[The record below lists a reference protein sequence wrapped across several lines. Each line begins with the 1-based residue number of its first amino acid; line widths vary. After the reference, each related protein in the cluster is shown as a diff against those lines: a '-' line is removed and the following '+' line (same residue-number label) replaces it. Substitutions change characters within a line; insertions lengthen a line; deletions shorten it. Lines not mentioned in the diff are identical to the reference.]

1 MYPKPLERLID
12 ELKKFPG
19 VGNKTAERFA
29 FELLDRPE
37 EEVENLIQSLQDAKN
52 KLRAC
57 EICGNISSSEH
68 CLICDNNHR
77 DETIICV
84 VSYPKDVIAMEK
96 MGQFYGRYHVLNG
109 VISTF
114 KGILP
119 EDINI
124 ENLINR
130 VNQDTKEVII
140 ATNPTLEGETTAL
153 YIAKRLQDKDVVITR
168 LASGLP
174 MGGMLDYADEMT
186 LIKAMEGRKKI
197 QL

>member
-1 MYPKPLERLID
+1 MYPKELERLID

-29 FELLDRPE
+29 FELLDRE
-37 EEVENLIQSLQDAKN
+37 KGEVDSFVESLQQATVN
-52 KLRAC
+52 LGPC
-57 EICGNISSSEH
+57 HICGNIASHSL
-68 CLICDNNHR
+68 CPICMNENR
-77 DETIICV
+77 DDKTICV
-84 VSYPKDVIAMEK
+84 VSYPKDVLAIER
-96 MGQFYGRYHVLNG
+96 MGQYNGRYHVLNG

-119 EDINI
+119 EDINV
-124 ENLINR
+124 ESLISR
-130 VNQDTKEVII
+130 VDEAINEVII

-153 YIAKRLQDKDVVITR
+153 YIAKRLQAKNINITR

-197 QL
+197 EL

>member
-1 MYPKPLERLID
+1 MYPKEMERLIQ

-29 FELLDRPE
+29 FELLDRDK
-37 EEVENLIQSLQDAKN
+37 EEVNSFINSVSEATENLGPCQY
-52 KLRAC
+52 
-57 EICGNISSSEH
+57 CGNIASH
-68 CLICDNNHR
+68 TICPICEDKQRDN
-77 DETIICV
+77 TIICV
-84 VSYPKDVIAMEK
+84 VSYPKDVIAIER
-96 MGQFYGRYHVLNG
+96 MGLFHGKYHVLNG

-119 EDINI
+119 EDINV
-124 ENLINR
+124 ESLMSR
-130 VNQDTKEVII
+130 VDDSVSEVII

-153 YIAKRLQDKDVVITR
+153 YIAKRLQDKQVNVTR

-197 QL
+197 EL

>member
-1 MYPKPLERLID
+1 MYPKELERLIE

-37 EEVENLIQSLQDAKN
+37 DEVDSFIDSLIEAKN
-52 KLRAC
+52 KLKPC
-57 EICGNISSSEH
+57 SVCGNIANGKL
-68 CLICDNNHR
+68 CPICEDVHR
-77 DETIICV
+77 DQRVICV
-84 VSYPKDVIAMEK
+84 VSYPKDIIAMEK
-96 MGQFYGRYHVLNG
+96 TGQFHGQYHVLNG

-119 EDINI
+119 EDINV
-124 ENLINR
+124 ESLINR
-130 VNQDTKEVII
+130 VNQDMDEVII
-140 ATNPTLEGETTAL
+140 ATNPTIEGETTAL
-153 YIAKRLQDKDVVITR
+153 YIAKRLKENGIQVTR

-197 QL
+197 EL

>member
-1 MYPKPLERLID
+1 MYPKPLERLIE

-37 EEVENLIQSLQDAKN
+37 EEVENFIKSLQDAKDTLRPCKVCSNITN
-52 KLRAC
+52 KELCSIC
-57 EICGNISSSEH
+57 ENTY
-68 CLICDNNHR
+68 R
-77 DETIICV
+77 DDTIICV

-96 MGQFYGRYHVLNG
+96 TGQFHGKYHVLNG

-124 ENLINR
+124 ESLIQR
-130 VNQDTKEVII
+130 INQGTKEVII

-153 YIAKRLQDKDVVITR
+153 YIAKRLQDKDVSITR

>member
-37 EEVENLIQSLQDAKN
+37 DEVDSLIQSLQDAKN
-52 KLRAC
+52 KLRTC
-57 EICGNISSSEH
+57 EICGNISSSER

-77 DETIICV
+77 DESIICV
-84 VSYPKDVIAMEK
+84 VSYPKDIIAMEK
-96 MGQFYGRYHVLNG
+96 MGQFYGKYHVLNG

-124 ENLINR
+124 ENLIKR

>member
-1 MYPKPLERLID
+1 MYPKELERLIE

-29 FELLDRPE
+29 FELLDRDKNE
-37 EEVENLIQSLQDAKN
+37 IDSFAESLQQAVN
-52 KLRAC
+52 NLGPC
-57 EICGNISSSEH
+57 HVCGNIASHSL
-68 CLICDNNHR
+68 CPICENTNREDS
-77 DETIICV
+77 TICV
-84 VSYPKDVIAMEK
+84 VSYPKDVRAIEK
-96 MGQFYGRYHVLNG
+96 MGQYNGKYHVLNG

-119 EDINI
+119 EDINV
-124 ENLINR
+124 ESLITR
-130 VNQDTKEVII
+130 VNETVQEVII

-153 YIAKRLQDKDVVITR
+153 YIAKRLQDRIINITR

-197 QL
+197 EL

>member
-1 MYPKPLERLID
+1 MYPKELERLIE

-29 FELLDRPE
+29 FELLDRE
-37 EEVENLIQSLQDAKN
+37 KEEVESFIESLHQAKDNLGP
-52 KLRAC
+52 C
-57 EICGNISSSEH
+57 HVCGNIASHSL
-68 CLICDNNHR
+68 CPICENVNREDSV
-77 DETIICV
+77 ICV
-84 VSYPKDVIAMEK
+84 VSYPKDVIAIER
-96 MGQFYGRYHVLNG
+96 MGQYNGNYHVLNG

-119 EDINI
+119 EDINV
-124 ENLINR
+124 ESLITR
-130 VNQDTKEVII
+130 VNEKIKEVII

-153 YIAKRLQDKDVVITR
+153 YIAKRLQDKDVNITR

-186 LIKAMEGRKKI
+186 LVKAMEGRKKI
-197 QL
+197 EL

>member
-1 MYPKPLERLID
+1 MYPKEMERLIQ

-29 FELLDRPE
+29 FELLDRDK
-37 EEVENLIQSLQDAKN
+37 EEVNSFIESVSEATENLGPCQH
-52 KLRAC
+52 
-57 EICGNISSSEH
+57 CGNIASH
-68 CLICDNNHR
+68 TTCPICEDKQRDN
-77 DETIICV
+77 TIICV
-84 VSYPKDVIAMEK
+84 VSYPKDVIAIER
-96 MGQFYGRYHVLNG
+96 MGLFHGKYHVLNG

-119 EDINI
+119 EDINV
-124 ENLINR
+124 ESLMNR
-130 VNQDTKEVII
+130 VDDSVNEIII

-153 YIAKRLQDKDVVITR
+153 YIAKRLQDKQVNVTR

-197 QL
+197 EL